1 MYGSVW
7 VLKCCN
13 NCSNI
18 TFSVRERHLTFRM
31 YFQITLYV
39 YMYVCVC
46 LCVFKFGTSYRY
58 FSLVQLAYL
67 FDINNL

>member
-7 VLKCCN
+7 VSKCCE

-18 TFSVRERHLTFRM
+18 TFGARETFNNS
-31 YFQITLYV
+31 YV
-39 YMYVCVC
+39 LSNHAICMYVCIYVC